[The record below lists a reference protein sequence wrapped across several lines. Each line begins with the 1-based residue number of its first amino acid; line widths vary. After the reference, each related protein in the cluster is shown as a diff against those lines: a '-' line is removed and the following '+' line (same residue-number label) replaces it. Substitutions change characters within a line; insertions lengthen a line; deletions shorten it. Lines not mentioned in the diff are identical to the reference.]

1 MRALA
6 FVERSRKSHSESVG
20 KRRTSR
26 AALTGSL
33 NGFTLPLDQRQI
45 EAEAAA
51 MNCDLITARE
61 YLAADALFT

>member
-1 MRALA
+1 LWRD
-6 FVERSRKSHSESVG
+6 RKRHSESVV

-33 NGFTLPLDQRQI
+33 NGITLLQDQRQI
-45 EAEAAA
+45 ETEAAA